1 MPPKWRARRRS
12 PLATLNVKNFPDDL
26 YATLR
31 ARAKREHRSV
41 AQEVMHLLGQAPELR
56 EPLSILDL
64 QGLGRK
70 LWDGVDAADCVRDER
85 DAWD

>member
-1 MPPKWRARRRS
+1 
-12 PLATLNVKNFPDDL
+12 
-26 YATLR
+26 
-31 ARAKREHRSV
+31 
-41 AQEVMHLLGQAPELR
+41 MHLLGRTLELR

>member
-1 MPPKWRARRRS
+1 MRPKWRARRRS

-41 AQEVMHLLGQAPELR
+41 AEKVMHLLGQTLELR

-70 LWDGVDAADCVRDER
+70 LWDGVDAADYVRYER